1 MELSVEQFLESVT
14 NPNTKKEYRHG
25 IKKFCDWYEKSA
37 EEILEL
43 RKNDLTQIAG
53 EGLIEYRNR
62 AARFEREIEKF
73 HGYLIDQK
81 FSINTARNLTLGI
94 RQLFRYYEMGI
105 KFRGGSKIAKTVKTT
120 KNFPLTIEHVRTMF
134 KVGDLRE
141 RVILSMATD
150 LGLRIGD
157 FLELKKSDL
166 PSLNQEPP
174 ISFEI
179 MTGKES
185 VIAHGF
191 LSQET
196 ADLLKVYLPT
206 LEKKNGNRHLFP
218 SNGESHISDE
228 WLNRLLQN
236 LAAKAGIDL
245 NGKDLTFHCFRKMFL
260 SAAIDSGIGLTAGK
274 KLCGKAI
281 AQSDDTYLT
290 TVHLREKFIQLKR
303 FLAIQEQPK
312 IETEKLESLKNIV
325 NKLQEDLTQ
334 QRMITDTI
342 SQENV
347 RVKKEIGKL
356 QPLLEFINGFDD
368 EKQLQ
373 LFMDLLKSSSAIDFP
388 DKGTFRRI
396 DFPDELWQ
404 RITRFAK
411 SKGISRQEAI
421 DELID
426 AGFEARSKAK
436 GES

>member
-73 HGYLIDQK
+73 HGHLLDQK
-81 FSINTARNLTLGI
+81 FSINSARNLTLGI

-105 KFRGGSKIAKTVKTT
+105 KFRPGSKIAKTVKST

-134 KVGDLRE
+134 QVADLRE
-141 RVILSMATD
+141 RVILGMATD

-157 FLELKKSDL
+157 FLQLKKSDL

-179 MTGKES
+179 MTGKEN
-185 VIAHGF
+185 VIAYGF

-196 ADLLKVYLPT
+196 VDLLKVYLPT
-206 LEKKNGNRHLFP
+206 LEKKNSNPYLFP

-312 IETEKLESLKNIV
+312 IETEKLESLKTVV

-334 QRMITDTI
+334 QRLITDTI
-342 SQENV
+342 SQENI
-347 RVKKEIGKL
+347 RVKKEMGKL
-356 QPLLEFINGFDD
+356 QPLREFINGFQD

-373 LFMDLLKSSSAIDFP
+373 LFMELLKTSS
-388 DKGTFRRI
+388 RI
-396 DFPDELWQ
+396 DFPEKGTFVKIDLSDEMLQ
-404 RITRFAK
+404 DLDKVAK
-411 SKGISRQEAI
+411 RRGISRQEAI
-421 DELID
+421 DQLID
-426 AGFEARSKAK
+426 EGIEALSK
-436 GES
+436 GNGGS